1 MVVTI
6 HDSAANF
13 KSVPAFF
20 GGNALDM
27 KKIWRG
33 ALIVAACAA
42 GLWLFA
48 AVLLPVLAPFLIGL
62 AVAALVQKPV
72 SLLLRRTQLPRGLA
86 AFLCVLVIFGG
97 LFAGLFFLLRAVL
110 TELSGFLRKL
120 PALAASL
127 AGPLSHLEAR
137 LLELAGK
144 LPDGIG
150 TGLRSGIKSLFESG
164 SVLGSRIYDWLF
176 DFASGFFG
184 KAPGIVLFIITSILA
199 SFMSAGD
206 LPAIRDALRSRLP
219 EKWRTRLE
227 KLLTHLKVSLG
238 GWLRAQ
244 FKLMGVMFLLVTAGL
259 AILGV
264 DYPLLFGLI
273 VALVDALPV
282 FGTGTILIPW
292 SLTQFLQND
301 LRRGI
306 GLLVLY
312 GVAALG
318 RQALEPRL
326 VGKQVGLHPLL
337 TLLALYTGF
346 RAAGVAGM
354 ILFPIGVIFLKQL
367 WDHAGLSGN
376 L

>member
-33 ALIVAACAA
+33 ALIAAACAA

-72 SLLLRRTQLPRGLA
+72 ALLLLRTQLPRGLA

-97 LFAGLFFLLRAVL
+97 LFAGLFFLLRAIL

-244 FKLMGVMFLLVTAGL
+244 FKLMGVMF
-259 AILGV
+259 
-264 DYPLLFGLI
+264 GLI

-312 GVAALG
+312 GVAALS

-326 VGKQVGLHPLL
+326 VGKQVGLYPLL

>member
-1 MVVTI
+1 M
-6 HDSAANF
+6 
-13 KSVPAFF
+13 
-20 GGNALDM
+20 DM

-33 ALIVAACAA
+33 ALIAAACAA

-282 FGTGTILIPW
+282 FGTGTVLIPW
-292 SLTQFLQND
+292 ALAELLLGSVPRGAALVILYLCTLTVRSITEPKL
-301 LRRGI
+301 
-306 GLLVLY
+306 
-312 GVAALG
+312 VAAQAGLPPIASLMAMYLG
-318 RQALEPRL
+318 A
-326 VGKQVGLHPLL
+326 
-337 TLLALYTGF
+337 
-346 RAAGVAGM
+346 RAFGVAGM
-354 ILFPIGVIFLKQL
+354 VLFPLLLLLAAQVLRTKKEG
-367 WDHAGLSGN
+367 SM
-376 L
+376 

>member
-1 MVVTI
+1 
-6 HDSAANF
+6 
-13 KSVPAFF
+13 
-20 GGNALDM
+20 
-27 KKIWRG
+27 
-33 ALIVAACAA
+33 
-42 GLWLFA
+42 
-48 AVLLPVLAPFLIGL
+48 
-62 AVAALVQKPV
+62 
-72 SLLLRRTQLPRGLA
+72 
-86 AFLCVLVIFGG
+86 
-97 LFAGLFFLLRAVL
+97 
-110 TELSGFLRKL
+110 
-120 PALAASL
+120 
-127 AGPLSHLEAR
+127 
-137 LLELAGK
+137 
-144 LPDGIG
+144 
-150 TGLRSGIKSLFESG
+150 
-164 SVLGSRIYDWLF
+164 
-176 DFASGFFG
+176 
-184 KAPGIVLFIITSILA
+184 
-199 SFMSAGD
+199 MSAGD

-312 GVAALG
+312 GVAALS

>member
-33 ALIVAACAA
+33 ALIAAACAA

-72 SLLLRRTQLPRGLA
+72 ALLLRRTQLPRGLA

-282 FGTGTILIPW
+282 FGTGTILIPCVYE
-292 SLTQFLQND
+292 D
-301 LRRGI
+301 
-306 GLLVLY
+306 
-312 GVAALG
+312 
-318 RQALEPRL
+318 RQ
-326 VGKQVGLHPLL
+326 
-337 TLLALYTGF
+337 
-346 RAAGVAGM
+346 
-354 ILFPIGVIFLKQL
+354 
-367 WDHAGLSGN
+367 
-376 L
+376 

>member
-1 MVVTI
+1 M
-6 HDSAANF
+6 
-13 KSVPAFF
+13 
-20 GGNALDM
+20 
-27 KKIWRG
+27 R
-33 ALIVAACAA
+33 A
-42 GLWLFA
+42 GD
-48 AVLLPVLAPFLIGL
+48 
-62 AVAALVQKPV
+62 
-72 SLLLRRTQLPRGLA
+72 LRR
-86 AFLCVLVIFGG
+86 
-97 LFAGLFFLLRAVL
+97 AVRR

-306 GLLVLY
+306 GLLILY
-312 GVAALG
+312 GVAALS